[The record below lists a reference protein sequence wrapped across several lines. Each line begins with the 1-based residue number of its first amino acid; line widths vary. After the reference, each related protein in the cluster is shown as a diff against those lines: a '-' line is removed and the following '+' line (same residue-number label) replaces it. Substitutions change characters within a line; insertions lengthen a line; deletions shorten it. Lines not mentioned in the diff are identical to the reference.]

1 MSAKIIVGDP
11 ASPLAVYQGDDVKT
25 CTCVMYS
32 ALSGEEL
39 AIDQLL
45 PVVYSAAYVRVR
57 FVPAGSTGLRTADG
71 YIFTVFPADIR
82 PDAIPYG
89 TPARLYDG
97 DTLIGKFYFSKAAR
111 TSETHFSLTAV
122 SGVGILDGQTH
133 YGNIYTGQTFREVAQ
148 EIINGAFAFTCAEDV
163 AAIPIFGWLPIST
176 RRANLHQ
183 LLFATGVMLRKDA
196 SGEVYFCFPDTVT
209 QINVPDSRIFYG
221 GEVDYLTPATGADVT
236 EHTFIALGSDEQV
249 TLYDN
254 TQSGEAA
261 EDVFVSFQDA
271 PIHDLQTTGTIEIRE
286 SGVNYAVVS
295 GLGTLVGKKYT
306 HVTRVLSK
314 TVQSRATG
322 QEKTATVSQAT
333 LVNATNSR
341 NVLERVLSY
350 YAFARRIRSDIVLT
364 GEKPGD
370 LIAFNNPYYEPE
382 SAFLAQ
388 MEISSSSFLRAACEL
403 ITGYVPSGGGNNYTQ
418 SVVLTGE
425 GEWVSPIDGRI
436 KIAVIGAGCG
446 ATGGNCGGA
455 ADTFKMDYSNW
466 GDNSGTYTI
475 GRYDSSGVYSQ
486 YQDRM
491 EAPGHDA
498 LILCPGGTTPG
509 IGGTPG
515 TPGEGGRI
523 LVVEITVTKGQKF
536 VYKCGI
542 GGIGGI
548 GQHMVGA
555 LEGAE
560 DVNVG
565 FTIESSSAGT
575 EGSDTTFGEYTSA
588 DGVRLRY
595 GYLDVLTNTL
605 YGSIGD
611 DGQTGQAGYLGAAT
625 VDGVG
630 NGPNP
635 GQPGSGEWERDNGDG
650 FPDSNKAFRLGGSGT
665 GGAAYGAAGPKP
677 SAIPEYVNTYGRP
690 DSGAFG
696 LAEGAG
702 VKGAQPV
709 KPLVPAAYGKGGQA
723 GHGGGG
729 GSCASAGESQFFG
742 NWGGYNFY
750 RPGGVGGPGSDGG
763 DGAGGCIV
771 ISM

>member
-196 SGEVYFCFPDTVT
+196 SGEVYFRFPDTVT
-209 QINVPDSRIFYG
+209 QINVPDNRIFYG

-249 TLYDN
+249 TLYNN

-295 GLGTLVGKKYT
+295 GLGTLVGRKYT

-350 YAFARRIRSDIVLT
+350 YASARRIRSDIVLAD
-364 GEKPGD
+364 EKPGD

-388 MEISSSSFLRAACEL
+388 MEISSGSFLRAALEL

-455 ADTFKMDYSNW
+455 ADGYHLYYDNFE
-466 GDNSGTYTI
+466 DNSGTYRIYHI
-475 GRYDSSGVYSQ
+475 GTDGAIEL
-486 YQDRM
+486 YQDRT
-491 EAPGHDA
+491 ESPGQFA
-498 LILCPGGTTPG
+498 FLPCPGGTTQG

-523 LVVEITVTKGQKF
+523 LVVEINVTKGQKF
-536 VYKCGI
+536 VYKCGV

-548 GQHMVGA
+548 GQRMVGA
-555 LEGAE
+555 LKGAE
-560 DVNVG
+560 NVNVG
-565 FTIESSSAGT
+565 FTIEPSKPGT
-575 EGSDTTFGEYTSA
+575 EGSDTTFGPYSSA
-588 DGVRLRY
+588 NGVRLRY

-611 DGQTGQAGYLGAAT
+611 NGRPGQSGYLGAPAA
-625 VDGVG
+625 DGVG
-630 NGPNP
+630 QGPNP
-635 GQPGSGEWERDNGDG
+635 GKPGAGTWEKDDGDG
-650 FPDSNKAFRLGGSGT
+650 FPDDEKAFRLGGAGT
-665 GGAAYGAAGPKP
+665 GGPAYGTAGPKP
-677 SAIPEYVNTYGRP
+677 PEIPDYVNTYGGP

-696 LAEGAG
+696 LAEGG
-702 VKGAQPV
+702 VKGAKPV
-709 KPLVPAAYGKGGQA
+709 KPPVPSAYGKGGQA

-729 GSCASAGESQFFG
+729 GSCAGAGESQIFG

-750 RPGGVGGPGSDGG
+750 RPGGVGGPGSPGG
-763 DGAGGCIV
+763 DGAPGCIV

>member
-82 PDAIPYG
+82 PDAILYG

-133 YGNIYTGQTFREVAQ
+133 YGNIYTGQPFQEVAR

-163 AAIPIFGWLPIST
+163 AAILIFGWLPIST
-176 RRANLHQ
+176 RRENLHQ

-196 SGEVYFCFPDTVT
+196 SGEVYFCFPDTAV
-209 QINVPDSRIFYG
+209 QINVPDNRIFYG

-236 EHTFIALGSDEQV
+236 EHTFIPLESDEQV

-254 TQSGEAA
+254 TQSGEVA
-261 EDVFVSFQDA
+261 EDVFVSFRDA

-295 GLGTLVGKKYT
+295 GLGTLIGKKYT

-314 TVQSRATG
+314 TVRGRVAG

-333 LVNATNSR
+333 LVNAANSR

-350 YAFARRIRSDIVLT
+350 YASARRIRSDIVLAD
-364 GEKPGD
+364 EKPGD

-388 MEISSSSFLRAACEL
+388 MEISSGSFLRAACEL

-446 ATGGNCGGA
+446 AIGGNCGGA
-455 ADTFKMDYSNW
+455 ADGYHLHYDNF
-466 GDNSGTYTI
+466 GDNIGTYRIYHI
-475 GRYDSSGVYSQ
+475 GTDGAIEL
-486 YQDRM
+486 YQDRT
-491 EAPGHDA
+491 ESPGHFA
-498 LILCPGGTTPG
+498 FLPCPGGTTPG

-523 LVVEITVTKGQKF
+523 LVVEINVTKGQKF

-548 GQHMVGA
+548 GQRMVGA
-555 LEGAE
+555 LVGAE
-560 DVNVG
+560 NVNVG
-565 FTIESSSAGT
+565 FTIKPSEAGT
-575 EGSDTTFGEYTSA
+575 EGSDTTFGPYSSA
-588 DGVRLRY
+588 NGVRLRY

-611 DGQTGQAGYLGAAT
+611 NGRPGQSGYLGASAA
-625 VDGVG
+625 DGVG
-630 NGPNP
+630 QGPNP
-635 GQPGSGEWERDNGDG
+635 GKPGAGTWEKDNGDG
-650 FPDSNKAFRLGGSGT
+650 FPDDEKAFRLGGAGT
-665 GGAAYGAAGPKP
+665 GGPAYGAAGPKP
-677 SAIPEYVNTYGRP
+677 PEIPDYVNTYDEP

-696 LAEGAG
+696 LADGAG

-709 KPLVPAAYGKGGQA
+709 KPPVPAAYGKGGTA

-729 GSCASAGESQFFG
+729 GSCAGAGESQMFG
-742 NWGGYNFY
+742 DWGGFNFY
-750 RPGGVGGPGSDGG
+750 RPGAVGAPGSDGG
-763 DGAGGCIV
+763 DGADGCIV

>member
-133 YGNIYTGQTFREVAQ
+133 YGNIYTGQTFQEVAR
-148 EIINGAFAFTCAEDV
+148 EIINGAFTFTCAEDV
-163 AAIPIFGWLPIST
+163 AAILIFGWLPIAT
-176 RRANLHQ
+176 RRENLHQ

-236 EHTFIALGSDEQV
+236 EHTFIPLESDEQV

-254 TQSGEAA
+254 TQSGEVA
-261 EDVFVSFQDA
+261 EDVFVSFRDA

-295 GLGTLVGKKYT
+295 GLGTLIGKKYT

-314 TVQSRATG
+314 TVQGRVAG

-341 NVLERVLSY
+341 NVLERVFSY
-350 YAFARRIRSDIVLT
+350 YASARRIRSDIVLAD
-364 GEKPGD
+364 EKPGD

-388 MEISSSSFLRAACEL
+388 MEISSGSFLRAACEL

-446 ATGGNCGGA
+446 AIGGNCGGA
-455 ADTFKMDYSNW
+455 ADTFKIDYDNW
-466 GDNSGTYTI
+466 GN
-475 GRYDSSGVYSQ
+475 SSGEYIISRIDSNGESTKVSDGEKIGGNETY
-486 YQDRM
+486 
-491 EAPGHDA
+491 
-498 LILCPGGTTPG
+498 ILCPGGTTPG
-509 IGGTPG
+509 IGGMPG
-515 TPGEGGRI
+515 APGEGGRI
-523 LVVEITVTKGQKF
+523 LVVEINVTKGQKF
-536 VYKCGI
+536 AYKCGV

-555 LEGAE
+555 LVGAE

-565 FTIESSSAGT
+565 FTIEYSEPGT
-575 EGSDTTFGEYTSA
+575 EGSDTTFGPYSSA
-588 DGVRLRY
+588 NGVRLRH

-611 DGQTGQAGYLGAAT
+611 NGRPGQSGYLGAST

-630 NGPNP
+630 QGPNP
-635 GQPGSGEWERDNGDG
+635 GEPSAGEWERDNGDG
-650 FPDSNKAFRLGGSGT
+650 FPDSNKAFRLGGAGT
-665 GGAAYGAAGPKP
+665 GGAAYGATGPKP
-677 SAIPEYVNTYGRP
+677 LAIPEYVNTYERP

-696 LAEGAG
+696 LFEGG
-702 VKGAQPV
+702 VKGG
-709 KPLVPAAYGKGGQA
+709 KPIKPPVPAAYGKGGQA

-729 GSCASAGESQFFG
+729 GSCAGAGESQMFG
-742 NWGGYNFY
+742 DWGGFNFY

-763 DGAGGCIV
+763 DGADGCIV

>member
-1 MSAKIIVGDP
+1 MSAMIIVGDP

-122 SGVGILDGQTH
+122 SGVGILDGQIH

-148 EIINGAFAFTCAEDV
+148 EIINGAFAFTCAEYV

-209 QINVPDSRIFYG
+209 QINVSDNRIFYG

-236 EHTFIALGSDEQV
+236 EHTFIPLESDEQV

-271 PIHDLQTTGTIEIRE
+271 PIHDLQTTGTIEITE

-295 GLGTLVGKKYT
+295 GLGTLVGRKYT

-350 YAFARRIRSDIVLT
+350 YASARRIRSDIVLAD
-364 GEKPGD
+364 EKPGD

-388 MEISSSSFLRAACEL
+388 MEISSGSFLRAACEL

-425 GEWVSPIDGRI
+425 GEWESPIDGRI

-446 ATGGNCGGA
+446 AAGGNCGGA
-455 ADTFKMDYSNW
+455 ADTFKLDYSNY
-466 GDNSGTYTI
+466 GDNSGTYRLS
-475 GRYDSSGVYSQ
+475 RYDSSGAVSD
-486 YQDRM
+486 YQDRTDS
-491 EAPGHDA
+491 PGQFA
-498 LILCPGGTTPG
+498 FLPCPGGTTPG
-509 IGGTPG
+509 VGGTPG

-523 LVVEITVTKGQKF
+523 LVVEINVTKGQKF
-536 VYKCGI
+536 RYRCGV

-548 GQHMVGA
+548 GQRMVGA

-565 FTIESSSAGT
+565 FTIQPSETGT

-611 DGQTGQAGYLGAAT
+611 SGRPGQSGYLGASTA
-625 VDGVG
+625 DSVG
-630 NGPNP
+630 QGPNP
-635 GQPGSGEWERDNGDG
+635 GKPGAGTWEKDNGDG
-650 FPDSNKAFRLGGSGT
+650 FPDDEKEFRLGGAGT
-665 GGAAYGAAGPKP
+665 GGPAYGAEGPKP
-677 SAIPEYVNTYGRP
+677 PEIPDYVNTYGGP

-696 LAEGAG
+696 LTEGAG

-709 KPLVPAAYGKGGQA
+709 KPPVPAAYGKGGQA

-729 GSCASAGESQFFG
+729 GSCAGAGESQIFG

-750 RPGGVGGPGSDGG
+750 RPGGVGGHGSPGG
-763 DGAGGCIV
+763 DGAPGCVV
-771 ISM
+771 ILM

>member
-133 YGNIYTGQTFREVAQ
+133 YGNIYTGQTFQEVAQ

-163 AAIPIFGWLPIST
+163 AAILIFGWLPIST
-176 RRANLHQ
+176 RRENLHQ

-209 QINVPDSRIFYG
+209 QINVPDNRIFYG

-295 GLGTLVGKKYT
+295 GLGTLVGRKYT

-350 YAFARRIRSDIVLT
+350 YASARRIRSDIVLAD
-364 GEKPGD
+364 EKPGD

-388 MEISSSSFLRAACEL
+388 MEISSGSFLRAACEL

-455 ADTFKMDYSNW
+455 ADGYVLHYDNW
-466 GDNSGTYTI
+466 GDNSGAYDIYRRDSNGDTEKFLEGEKTGGSATY
-475 GRYDSSGVYSQ
+475 
-486 YQDRM
+486 
-491 EAPGHDA
+491 
-498 LILCPGGTTPG
+498 LFCPGGNTPG
-509 IGGTPG
+509 VGGTPG
-515 TPGEGGRI
+515 TPGEGGKI
-523 LVVEITVTKGQKF
+523 FVIEVNVTKGQKF
-536 VYKCGI
+536 PYACGV

-548 GQHMVGA
+548 GQRMVGS
-555 LEGAE
+555 LGEGFE
-560 DVNVG
+560 DVNAG
-565 FTIESSSAGT
+565 FTIEPSEAGT
-575 EGSDTTFGEYTSA
+575 EGSDTTFGPYSSA

-611 DGQTGQAGYLGAAT
+611 SGQNGQAGYLGSAT

-630 NGPNP
+630 QGPNP
-635 GQPGSGEWERDNGDG
+635 GRPGSGEWERDNGDG
-650 FPDSNKAFRLGGSGT
+650 FPDSNKAFRLGGAGT
-665 GGAAYGAAGPKP
+665 GGAAYGSAGTTPP
-677 SAIPEYVNTYGRP
+677 EIPEYVNTYERP
-690 DSGAFG
+690 NSGAFG
-696 LAEGAG
+696 LSEGG
-702 VKGAQPV
+702 VKGAKPV
-709 KPLVPAAYGKGGQA
+709 KPPVPAAYGKGGTA

-729 GSCASAGESQFFG
+729 GSCAGAGESQFFG
-742 NWGGYNFY
+742 NWGGYYFH
-750 RPGGVGGPGSDGG
+750 RPGGVGGDGSEGG
-763 DGAGGCIV
+763 DGAPGCIV